1 MPVNS
6 EIHDDGRQMLAGHLS
21 TVHAVVSKLATLD
34 LAAVVDG
41 VALIRTTGR
50 YAVVSSLILVIS
62 CLELR
67 YSWRPRSA
75 LSAIISAIVF
85 SVGSCPIVVTTDTR
99 HLLFVVRSRE
109 RAR

>member
-50 YAVVSSLILVIS
+50 YAVGVLADPGDQLPRVEVQLTPTLGPICDHLGDSLLGRF
-62 CLELR
+62 LYNR
-67 YSWRPRSA
+67 GYH
-75 LSAIISAIVF
+75 
-85 SVGSCPIVVTTDTR
+85 R
-99 HLLFVVRSRE
+99 H
-109 RAR
+109 